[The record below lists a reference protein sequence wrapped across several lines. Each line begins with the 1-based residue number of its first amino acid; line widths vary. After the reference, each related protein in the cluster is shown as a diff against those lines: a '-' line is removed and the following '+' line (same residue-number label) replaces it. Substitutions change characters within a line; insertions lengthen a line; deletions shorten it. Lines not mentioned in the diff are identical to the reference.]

1 MRAKDLMTNDFDFI
15 AGEATV
21 RAALEL
27 MNQRHVHCL
36 IVLPRDE
43 YDGHGII
50 TDRDIVYKVI
60 ATGGNLDR
68 AHVHQIMTKPMFFV
82 EPLHDIRAVARLLAA
97 HKLTRAPVVEVGKII
112 GIVSITDIIRNIR

>member
-1 MRAKDLMTNDFDFI
+1 MRAKDLMTSDFDFI
-15 AGEATV
+15 SGDATV
-21 RAALEL
+21 REALEL
-27 MNQRHVHCL
+27 MNQTRVHCL

-60 ATGGNLDR
+60 ATGGSLDR
-68 AHVHQIMTKPMFFV
+68 AYVHQVMTKPMFFV
-82 EPLHDIRAVARLLAA
+82 EPLHDLRAVARLLRA

-112 GIVSITDIIRNIR
+112 GIVSITDIIRHFR

>member
-1 MRAKDLMTNDFDFI
+1 MRAKDLMTSDFDFI
-15 AGEATV
+15 SGEATV
-21 RAALEL
+21 REALEL
-27 MNQRHVHCL
+27 MNRTRVHCL

-60 ATGGNLDR
+60 ATGGSLDR

-112 GIVSITDIIRNIR
+112 GIVSVTDIIRHVR